1 MNRSDGDSY
10 RPRYGAELGPP
21 PPLSAEAQAAMY
33 HFQGNG
39 QGNGYGNQ
47 PGGQFDGRAR
57 HAAHRP
63 PRAFK
68 FRAPPPSERP
78 LFTQSRLQESSELT
92 FGGVAAEDKFRNL
105 DDLTDTD
112 ETDMDVSVDGDYEG
126 TNDIEGPPSKRT
138 RINEQGDAAKSL
150 SKWSNPDP
158 YTALPPLDQ
167 DSRKKTN
174 VVHLIRKARNSA
186 ANDQKD
192 TPTSHEDDFISFDMD
207 EDESME
213 MYIPPPDAPVGPR
226 LGRHDIAPSAMSSN
240 LGKRTRDEFENAS
253 LVTPKFGQQYH
264 SDGRVLQIWKADADG
279 DATPWVR
286 SVGSSTYSAGVAL
299 HKEIVDFYDWVQ
311 PRDYEVAVRGSV
323 LSRLEQAL
331 LRLHPGGKLEA
342 FGSYAAGLYLPVGDM
357 DLVFL
362 ERRFNANATSDG
374 LPPKPRR
381 ALFESTAKFI
391 REQRIAKP
399 GSVNAIWY
407 AKVPIIK
414 FIENVSGL
422 KVDLSF
428 NNATGVVANQ
438 TFQRWRELYP
448 AMPIITSIIKQFL
461 MIRGLNDVASGGLG
475 GFSIIC
481 LVTSLIQH
489 MPQTT
494 QPTNLGQILV
504 EFFNLYG
511 KLFNRQQIA
520 IRLDPPGY
528 LDVVCGLS
536 RAGPIISNIFTRQ
549 ATVPSSSITTSRTG

>member
-1 MNRSDGDSY
+1 MSRSERDSY
-10 RPRYGAELGPP
+10 RPRYGADLGPP
-21 PPLSAEAQAAMY
+21 PPPSAEVQSAMY
-33 HFQGNG
+33 QFQGNG
-39 QGNGYGNQ
+39 NGNQ
-47 PGGQFDGRAR
+47 PGGHFDGRSR
-57 HAAHRP
+57 YAANRP
-63 PRAFK
+63 PRAFR

-78 LFTQSRLQESSELT
+78 LFTQSHLQESSELT
-92 FGGVAAEDKFRNL
+92 FGGVSAEDKFRNL

-112 ETDMDVSVDGDYEG
+112 ETDMEVSVDEDYEDS
-126 TNDIEGPPSKRT
+126 NDIEGPPSKRT
-138 RINEQGDAAKSL
+138 RINEQGDTAKNL
-150 SKWSNPDP
+150 PKWSNPDP
-158 YTALPPLDQ
+158 YTALPPVDQ

-174 VVHLIRKARNSA
+174 VVHLIRKARNSIA
-186 ANDQKD
+186 TDQKD
-192 TPTSHEDDFISFDMD
+192 TPSHEDDFISFDLD
-207 EDESME
+207 EDESMD
-213 MYIPPPDAPVGPR
+213 MYTAPPDAPAGPR
-226 LGRHDIAPSAMSSN
+226 LGRHDVVPSAMPSM

-253 LVTPKFGQQYH
+253 LITPKFGQQYH
-264 SDGRVLQIWKADADG
+264 SDGRVLQIWKADADC

-286 SVGSSTYSAGVAL
+286 NVGSSTYSAGVAL
-299 HKEIVDFYDWVQ
+299 HKEIIDFYDWVQ
-311 PRDYEVAVRGSV
+311 PRDYEVAVRGS
-323 LSRLEQAL
+323 LLARLEQAL

-374 LPPKPRR
+374 LPPKPPRR
-381 ALFESTAKFI
+381 LFDSTAKFI

-399 GSVNAIWY
+399 GSVNAIWF

-414 FIENVSGL
+414 FVENVSGL

-428 NNATGVVANQ
+428 NNATGVIANQ
-438 TFQRWRELYP
+438 TFQRWREIYP

-475 GFSIIC
+475 GFSVIC

-504 EFFNLYG
+504 EFFHLYG
-511 KLFNRQQIA
+511 KLFNRQQVA

-536 RAGPIISNIFTRQ
+536 QAEPTISNIFYRQ
-549 ATVPSSSITTSRTG
+549 ATVPSNITMTSRTG